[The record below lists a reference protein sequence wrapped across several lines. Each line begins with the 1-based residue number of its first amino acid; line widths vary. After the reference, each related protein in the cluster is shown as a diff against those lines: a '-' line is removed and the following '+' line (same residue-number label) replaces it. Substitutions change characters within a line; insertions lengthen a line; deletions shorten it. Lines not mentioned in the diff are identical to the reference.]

1 MDAKTNAAGYTA
13 LACYVSAMALSA
25 IDAEWVKYVGAGLA
39 ATGAIALG
47 VWLFRGVDYLDDED
61 DL

>member
-1 MDAKTNAAGYTA
+1 MDAKTKAAGYTA
-13 LACYVSAMALSA
+13 LGCYISAMALSA

-47 VWLFRGVDYLDDED
+47 VWLFRGAPNVSDED
-61 DL
+61 